1 MNRRTVAFH
10 AMLAALPAH
19 IQAAATAAFGMFLI
33 DPQHPASDPT
43 HALSDQR
50 RAQHW
55 PGSTSVSVTIG
66 YRAIYVVRNGVN
78 LWYWIGSHAD
88 YDQFVGRK

>member
-33 DPQHPASDPT
+33 DPQHPALRSHPLYPT
-43 HALSDQR
+43 KKG
-50 RAQHW
+50 QHW
-55 PGSTSVSVTIG
+55 PGSISVSVTIS

-88 YDQFVGRK
+88 YDKFVGRK